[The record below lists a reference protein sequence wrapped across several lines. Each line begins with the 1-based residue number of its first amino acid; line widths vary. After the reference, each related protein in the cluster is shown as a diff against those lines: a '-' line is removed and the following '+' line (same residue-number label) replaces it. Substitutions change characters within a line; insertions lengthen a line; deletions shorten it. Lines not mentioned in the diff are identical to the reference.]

1 MLVSSLHV
9 VRSWESGE
17 NVRDLMGIAC
27 PSSVCSSLP
36 GRECV
41 SRGRE
46 SVSRGGECVC
56 VTWERVCHVGESV
69 CHVVNGN
76 HSYHGDGS
84 TVTISKLLKL

>member
-17 NVRDLMGIAC
+17 NVRDLMGMAC

-36 GRECV
+36 ERECF
-41 SRGRE
+41 
-46 SVSRGGECVC
+46 
-56 VTWERVCHVGESV
+56 VTWESV
-69 CHVVNGN
+69 CHVVTGH

>member
-36 GRECV
+36 GRVCVSRGKVCHVGECV

-46 SVSRGGECVC
+46 C
-56 VTWERVCHVGESV
+56 VTWERVCHVV
-69 CHVVNGN
+69 TGN